1 MRALAR
7 TEKGGARGST
17 LRSRWPS
24 LRTVLTVTSGATVIV
39 VAAIALFTMRAMHI
53 TLVNSVDT
61 LQQIQTQDHD
71 MDHVWIDTAALQT
84 SMMVLVTAPAVSVPA
99 DAQEVVEDA
108 SRLRLW
114 LTRYGATP
122 LNSQEQSA
130 YRQLSS
136 LDQEAGQAQQALVQT
151 STAGSAAEARQEW
164 AGLDPTLT
172 TMGNI
177 AHGLAQTTD
186 ATALAGMQRVD
197 RRMVAAHRNLLLG
210 AFALIIALTLA
221 GSLAVARIV
230 LVPLGL
236 LETAVS
242 ALHSPEFS
250 ARVAEPQP
258 GEFGTLASAF
268 NRMADSLVAA
278 RAEQERLHREALEL
292 HEANWVL
299 SQRQLDAV
307 VRAHEEERRRLAR
320 DLHDEAAQSLTVV
333 HLGLQ
338 RLARR
343 GGAEL
348 QQEAKEL
355 AEMVRQTTSGLHRI
369 AADLRPSELD
379 EMGLVP
385 ALGDWLQWRASCLPC
400 SVRFEVSGAV
410 PRLPGRT
417 EVAVFRIV
425 QEAMTNVARHAAA
438 QDAVV
443 RVSCSG
449 GALVVSV
456 EDDGCGFQPAEGL
469 SGGRRASLGLLG
481 MRERASMLGGT
492 LEIASAPGRGTSVRL
507 RLPMETPSTGGDA
520 RPAWDLAWADVPNS
534 GEEGVVTW

>member
-1 MRALAR
+1 MIL
-7 TEKGGARGST
+7 
-17 LRSRWPS
+17 
-24 LRTVLTVTSGATVIV
+24 

-53 TLVNSVDT
+53 MLVNSADT
-61 LQQIQTQDHD
+61 LQQIQNQDHD
-71 MDHVWIDTAALQT
+71 MDHVWMDTADLQT
-84 SMMVLVTAPAVSVPA
+84 AMMVLVTAPAVSVPA

-108 SRLRLW
+108 ARLRLW

-122 LNSQEQSA
+122 LSPQEQAA
-130 YRQLSS
+130 YRQLVS
-136 LDQEAGQAQQALVQT
+136 LAQEAGQAQQALVQA
-151 STAGSAAEARQEW
+151 STAGSAAEARQVW

-177 AHGLAQTTD
+177 AHGLVQTTD
-186 ATALAGMQRVD
+186 ATALASMQRVD
-197 RRMVAAHRNLLLG
+197 RRMFAAHRNLLLG
-210 AFALIIALTLA
+210 AFAFVIVLSLA

-230 LVPLGL
+230 LVPLSL
-236 LETAVS
+236 LETAVR
-242 ALHSPEFS
+242 ALQGPQFA
-250 ARVAEPQP
+250 ARIAEPQP

-268 NRMADSLVAA
+268 NRMAVSLVAA
-278 RAEQERLHREALEL
+278 RTQQERLHREALEL
-292 HEANWVL
+292 HEANLVL
-299 SQRQLDAV
+299 SQRHLDAV

-320 DLHDEAAQSLTVV
+320 DLHDEAAQSLTAV

-355 AEMVRQTTSGLHRI
+355 AELVRQTTGGLHRI

-385 ALGDWLQWRASCLPC
+385 ALGEWLQGHASRWPF

-410 PRLPGRT
+410 PRLPERT

-438 QDAVV
+438 HGAVV
-443 RVSCSG
+443 RLSCSG
-449 GALVVSV
+449 GALAVSV
-456 EDDGCGFQPAEGL
+456 EDDGRGFQPTEGL
-469 SGGRRASLGLLG
+469 SGGQRAGLGLHG
-481 MRERASMLGGT
+481 MRERAGMLGGT

-507 RLPMETPSTGGDA
+507 RLPLETPPTGGDA
-520 RPAWDLAWADVPNS
+520 RPVPDPAQADAPS
-534 GEEGVVTW
+534 RREEGVVTW